1 MNNTIDESLSQE
13 MLKNN
18 GILFKEFPF
27 FKDLSAEEQD
37 FLKSRIR
44 LKDFNKGEI
53 LFQEGRP
60 CDRVFFVQTGRVK
73 IFRTAFSGREQILEI
88 LEKGDTCGCHAGSCQ
103 WFCSAS
109 AEALS
114 RSTVL
119 FLSRQ
124 DFAKLLQMN
133 PNLAYVLARLLSE
146 RLLHYR
152 SLIEEVSLKDVKKRL
167 VKFLLS
173 MLKDKQGSASVQE
186 TLFIPFTRQEI
197 AQRIGAARETVARQ
211 LYRLKRAKLI
221 DIKPHQ
227 IVILKKEALE
237 QLLLQ

>member
-1 MNNTIDESLSQE
+1 MV
-13 MLKNN
+13 KNN
-18 GILFKEFPF
+18 GVLFGEFSF
-27 FKDLSAEEQD
+27 FKDLSAGEQD
-37 FLKSRIR
+37 FLKSRVRI
-44 LKDFNKGEI
+44 KDFNKGEI

-60 CDRVFFVQTGRVK
+60 CERIFFVQTGRVK

-88 LEKGDTCGCHAGSCQ
+88 LQKGDTCGCHPGSCQ
-103 WFCSAS
+103 WFCSSS

-114 RSTVL
+114 RCTVL
-119 FLSRQ
+119 FLSRH

-133 PNLAYVLARLLSE
+133 HNLAHALTRLLSE
-146 RLLHYR
+146 RLKRY
-152 SLIEEVSLKDVKKRL
+152 SALIEEVSLKDVNKRL
-167 VKFLLS
+167 VKFLLD
-173 MLKDKQGSASVQE
+173 MLKGKDGSANVQE

-197 AQRIGAARETVARQ
+197 AQRIGAARETVARH

-227 IVILKKEALE
+227 IIIVKKEALE

>member
-1 MNNTIDESLSQE
+1 MA
-13 MLKNN
+13 KNN

-27 FKDLSAEEQD
+27 FKDLSVADQD

-44 LKDFNKGEI
+44 VKDFNKGEI

-60 CDRVFFVQTGRVK
+60 CERIFFVQAGRVK

-88 LEKGDTCGCHAGSCQ
+88 LEKGDTCGCHPGSCE

-119 FLSRQ
+119 FLSRT

-133 PNLAYVLARLLSE
+133 PKLAYTLTRLLSE
-146 RLLHYR
+146 KLLHYR

-167 VKFLLS
+167 IKFLLN
-173 MLKDKQGSASVQE
+173 MLHGRETQAAAQE
-186 TLFIPFTRQEI
+186 TLLIPFTRQEI

-227 IVILKKEALE
+227 IIILEKESLE

>member
-1 MNNTIDESLSQE
+1 MNTIIESPNQE
-13 MLKNN
+13 MVKNT
-18 GILFKEFPF
+18 GILFKDFAF
-27 FKDLSAEEQD
+27 FKDLSAEGQD

-60 CDRVFFVQTGRVK
+60 CDRIFFFQAGRVK

-88 LEKGDTCGCHAGSCQ
+88 LEKGDTCGCHTGSCE

-119 FLSRQ
+119 FLSRH
-124 DFAKLLQMN
+124 DFAKLLQMS
-133 PNLAYVLARLLSE
+133 PNLAYALTRLLSE
-146 RLLHYR
+146 RLQHYR

-167 VKFLLS
+167 VKFLLN
-173 MLKDKQGSASVQE
+173 MLKDKEGSANAQE

-197 AQRIGAARETVARQ
+197 AQRIGAARETVARH

-227 IVILKKEALE
+227 IIILKKEALA